1 MPMYSLIEYSKIY
14 SKTSGSLRNYYRDEP
29 SDPIKDSELS
39 LRQALQ

>member
-1 MPMYSLIEYSKIY
+1 MPMYSSIEYGKIY
-14 SKTSGSLRNYYRDEP
+14 SKTSGSLWNYYRDES